1 MIPEPHELNLKP
13 GLIQVQGREDNL
25 KSTHNPETGW
35 KLNYP
40 ATPVKIYIQDELT
53 FVDGKVLEIENYIKY
68 YGESIKDVTIYTD
81 VQGLE
86 KTYTNLNFVYYPDFS
101 CLHMQDLKRN
111 NVNFNYSNKKDYNFL
126 CLNFNIRTHR
136 DCTVRALE
144 NYPSRLISY
153 KARNWHLPNFTDLSM
168 NEYRDYELNNINILK
183 NTANLL
189 RLKPIFERCQ
199 FSVVTETRYDL
210 PYTFITEKTTQC
222 FVSLHPALYVSN
234 KYHVAS
240 MRDYGFDMFDD
251 IFDHSYDNLD
261 NDIRLNSMIESN
273 KNILTNGIKHYD
285 QLENRLKANRNHYF
299 NEQNNIYKME
309 KR

>member
-1 MIPEPHELNLKP
+1 MCIRDRD
-13 GLIQVQGREDNL
+13 ITVQ
-25 KSTHNPETGW
+25 
-35 KLNYP
+35 KLQNYP
-40 ATPVKIYIQDELT
+40 
-53 FVDGKVLEIENYIKY
+53 N
-68 YGESIKDVTIYTD
+68 
-81 VQGLE
+81 
-86 KTYTNLNFVYYPDFS
+86 
-101 CLHMQDLKRN
+101 
-111 NVNFNYSNKKDYNFL
+111 
-126 CLNFNIRTHR
+126 
-136 DCTVRALE
+136 
-144 NYPSRLISY
+144 RLISY

-168 NEYRDYELNNINILK
+168 SEYRDYELNNINILK

>member
-1 MIPEPHELNLKP
+1 MIPHPHDLSLKP
-13 GLIQVQGREDNL
+13 GLIQVQGKGNNL
-25 KSTHNPETGW
+25 KTTHDPKTGW

-40 ATPVKIYIQDELT
+40 NPPVKIYIQDELT
-53 FVDGKVLEIENYIKY
+53 FVNGKMLEIENYIKY
-68 YGESIKDVTIYTD
+68 YGESIKDVTFYTD

-86 KTYTNLNFVYYPDFS
+86 KTYKNLNFVYYPDFS
-101 CLHMQDLKRN
+101 CLHMQDLKRH
-111 NVNFNYSNKKDYNFL
+111 NVHFTFNEKKEFIFL
-126 CLNFNIRTHR
+126 CLNFNVRLHR
-136 DCTVRALE
+136 DLTVKLLQKF
-144 NYPSRLISY
+144 PSKLISY
-153 KARNWHLPNFTDLSM
+153 KARNWHLSEFTDMSM
-168 NEYRDYELNNINILK
+168 DEYRDYELNNVDILK

-189 RLKPIFERCQ
+189 KLKPIFERCQ

-251 IFDHSYDNLD
+251 IFDHSYDNLND
-261 NDIRLNSMIESN
+261 DIRLNSMIEAN
-273 KNILTNGIKHYD
+273 KNVLTHGIKDYD
-285 QLENRLKANRNHYF
+285 KLENRLKANRNHYF
-299 NEQNNIYKME
+299 DVQNKIYKLE